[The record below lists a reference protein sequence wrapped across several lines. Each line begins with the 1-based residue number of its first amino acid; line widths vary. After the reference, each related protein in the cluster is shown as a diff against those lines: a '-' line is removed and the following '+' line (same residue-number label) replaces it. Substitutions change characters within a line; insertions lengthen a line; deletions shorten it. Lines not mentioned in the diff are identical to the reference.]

1 MLFCQFILL
10 IPEFLEYDLFFVP
23 ANSLCRKTLSVLH
36 WNRAA
41 ALLYSSV
48 CCQDRSNTSIL
59 LRIKHILK
67 DLYKFSQVLSD
78 IQKNVNKSV
87 PRRHSAK
94 NSRERCREVLSKI
107 RQDQGY
113 PYQEQVSSSQL
124 YTCRKIIIN
133 S

>member
-10 IPEFLEYDLFFVP
+10 IPEFFEYDLFFVP

-94 NSRERCREVLSKI
+94 NSRERCREVL
-107 RQDQGY
+107 
-113 PYQEQVSSSQL
+113 
-124 YTCRKIIIN
+124 
-133 S
+133 